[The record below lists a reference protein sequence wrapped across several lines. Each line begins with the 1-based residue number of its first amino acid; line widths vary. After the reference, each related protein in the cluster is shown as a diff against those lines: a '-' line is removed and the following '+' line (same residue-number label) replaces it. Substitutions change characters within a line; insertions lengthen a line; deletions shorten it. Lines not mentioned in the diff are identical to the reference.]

1 MNKMT
6 VSDGMRKWEF
16 LIDRVKFI
24 VGSNQKERHQIH
36 QALRLLQSKSESEWR
51 KETHSEASLLID
63 DEQLALK
70 KVKFFEVNLNFSIV
84 EDCKMTA
91 KSLIQR
97 YLEIKLGTRVRSKTE
112 Q

>member
-51 KETHSEASLLID
+51 KENA
-63 DEQLALK
+63 
-70 KVKFFEVNLNFSIV
+70 
-84 EDCKMTA
+84 
-91 KSLIQR
+91 
-97 YLEIKLGTRVRSKTE
+97 
-112 Q
+112 

>member
-1 MNKMT
+1 MG
-6 VSDGMRKWEF
+6 V

-70 KVKFFEVNLNFSIV
+70 KVNFL
-84 EDCKMTA
+84 K
-91 KSLIQR
+91 
-97 YLEIKLGTRVRSKTE
+97 
-112 Q
+112 

>member
-1 MNKMT
+1 MT

-70 KVKFFEVNLNFSIV
+70 KVNFFCEYPSGGLSSF
-84 EDCKMTA
+84 
-91 KSLIQR
+91 KSP
-97 YLEIKLGTRVRSKTE
+97 LGRIII
-112 Q
+112 